1 MLKLII
7 TGALVLGAIAAQPV
21 AQVRKQT
28 QQARIAQGV
37 RSGALTAAET
47 ARLQRQEAA
56 LNAQIRRDRVD
67 GGGLSVAERARIQR
81 EQNQLSRQ
89 IAAQKHDAQTA
100 RR

>member
-1 MLKLII
+1 MLKLIM
-7 TGALVLGAIAAQPV
+7 TGALVLGALSAQPV

-28 QQARIAQGV
+28 QQARIGQGV
-37 RSGALTAAET
+37 RSGSLTAAET

-81 EQNQLSRQ
+81 EQNQLSRR
-89 IAAQKHDAQTA
+89 IAVQKHDAQTA